1 MWAIRDLFEQIAVM
15 KSAWQGTV
23 VDSAAIN
30 SQMAKEVILTE
41 FSDLLQAENDA
52 REWDKEDDEFML
64 SDLLDPSMS
73 DWLIPVLLFSQHWL
87 TTIAIFHSNVT
98 LNKVIY

>member
-1 MWAIRDLFEQIAVM
+1 M

-73 DWLIPVLLFSQHWL
+73 D
-87 TTIAIFHSNVT
+87 
-98 LNKVIY
+98 